1 MKQVVLKSI
10 KQKLVRSLQ
19 NVRSR
24 YCYGVSNAN
33 ALSKFLIRRISVLDI
48 SLRIYAVQG
57 RYSLEETLFSELL
70 LVYCVR
76 VQFSSRV

>member
-1 MKQVVLKSI
+1 MKQVVLKST
-10 KQKLVRSLQ
+10 KQKLVWSLQ
-19 NVRSR
+19 NVRSK

-33 ALSKFLIRRISVLDI
+33 ASSKFLIRRISVLDI
-48 SLRIYAVQG
+48 SFGIQAVQG
-57 RYSLEETLFSELL
+57 RYTLEETLFGELL

>member
-48 SLRIYAVQG
+48 SLGIYAVQG

>member
-48 SLRIYAVQG
+48 SLGIYAVQG
-57 RYSLEETLFSELL
+57 RYSLEETLFSEFL

>member
-1 MKQVVLKSI
+1 MKQVVLKSTE
-10 KQKLVRSLQ
+10 QKLVRSLQ
-19 NVRSR
+19 NVRFKYR
-24 YCYGVSNAN
+24 YGVSNAN

-48 SLRIYAVQG
+48 SLGIQAVQG

>member
-57 RYSLEETLFSELL
+57 RYSLEETLFSEFL